1 MANIIGKNATMFIS
15 KETLGGAIP
24 ANSADMNYD
33 LSDADNIAIESL
45 SNEITLNIESN
56 TDEDTAYADD
66 WEKHEVITGRWSV
79 DVVAYFST
87 ASDEIDELFVK
98 GFFDAI
104 TVANHTRK
112 QRIAVW
118 PNGKPGGAEGSAT
131 QPKYLGLVVI
141 AQATID
147 PVRTGVARLRARL
160 MGHGV
165 MFRAVA

>member
-1 MANIIGKNATMFIS
+1 MANIIGKNATFFLS

-24 ANSADMNYD
+24 TSSSDVNYD
-33 LSDADNIAIESL
+33 LSDADNIAIETL
-45 SNEITLNIESN
+45 SNEVTLNIESN

-79 DVVAYFST
+79 DVTAYFST

-104 TVANHTRK
+104 TVANHSRK
-112 QRIAVW
+112 QRFALW
-118 PNGKPGGAEGSAT
+118 PNGKDGANEGSAT
-131 QPKYLGLVVI
+131 QPKYMGLVVI
-141 AQATID
+141 SQATID

-160 MGHGV
+160 MGHGI